1 MISSKI
7 KSKIIIFKALHTSGR
22 KPIRS
27 QKNVSTYL
35 REDNELAKREA
46 REIGV

>member
-1 MISSKI
+1 MISSK
-7 KSKIIIFKALHTSGR
+7 KSKSIIFKALHTAGR

-27 QKNVSTYL
+27 QKNVSKCL